1 MQTGSRIRF
10 DDRVAIVTG
19 AGGGLGRAYALELAR
34 RGARVIV
41 NDFGGSLQGG
51 VGTSE
56 AAERVV
62 ADIVAA
68 GGTARA
74 NGASVTDPDGVEGL
88 VRDAMETYG
97 RVDILINNAG
107 ILRDKTFA
115 KMSFDDVRAVLDV
128 HLYGSF
134 LCSKAVWP
142 IMQERGYGRIVMT
155 SSGSGLFGNFG
166 QANYAAAKLGVV
178 GLMNTLELEGAKYD
192 IRVNTIAPS
201 AATRMTEGLMP
212 PDMFAKFD
220 PAFVMPGVLYLVS
233 EDAPTGVVLAAAAGV
248 FSTARIAQ
256 TAGVALDPATLDVEA
271 VASRWAQISDETTLL
286 DFDGVGR
293 QTMYFYDKATG
304 QAP

>member
-1 MQTGSRIRF
+1 VSAKIRF

-19 AGGGLGRAYALELAR
+19 AGGGLGRTYALELAK
-34 RGARVIV
+34 RGAKVVV
-41 NDFGGSLQGG
+41 NDLGGSVTGDAG
-51 VGTSE
+51 SSA

-62 ADIVAA
+62 AEIVAA
-68 GGTARA
+68 GGEAIA
-74 NGASVTDPDGVEGL
+74 NGASVSDAAGVDAL
-88 VRDAMETYG
+88 VRGAMDAYG
-97 RVDILINNAG
+97 RIDVLVNNAG

-115 KMSFDDVRAVLDV
+115 KMSLDDVRAVLDV

-134 LCSKAVWP
+134 LCTKAVWP

-201 AATRMTEGLMP
+201 AATRMTESLMP
-212 PDMFAKFD
+212 PDVLEKLD
-220 PAFVMPGVLYLVS
+220 PAYVMPGVIFLAS

-248 FSTARIAQ
+248 FCTARIAQ
-256 TAGVALDPATLDVEA
+256 TPGVALDTKTLDVEA
-271 VASRWAQISDETTLL
+271 VAANWSRIADESKAL
-286 DFDGVGR
+286 DFDGAGR
-293 QTMYFYDKATG
+293 QTMYFYEKATG
-304 QAP
+304 QVS